1 MNKIKIPVKEIREGL
16 TKLIIPRDYLKKI
29 HFFNPRVE
37 LSRDMTVL
45 VLNTLNPKDW
55 IVCDVLA
62 GIGARG
68 IRIAKECGVK
78 KVFLNDIS
86 EDNIPLMRK
95 NISLNLLKNKVNIIN
110 RDANQILSDNIRVF
124 DYIDIDPWGSPSYYF
139 DSVARAIKRKGFIG
153 FSATD
158 TAALCGSSPIT
169 CLRRYGVESYKTDFF
184 KELGLRILISS
195 AALTFGKWS
204 FSFKPLLSY
213 ASEHYFRIFAEVEKG
228 KSIASRTLK
237 ENLGYVNY
245 CPKCLWR
252 KIHKEPV
259 IKCNFCSSKTK
270 TIGKIWVGKIEDLKF
285 LQRCWKRLVK
295 TYWLRNEYKI
305 KKLITLLKNE
315 SIPLYYDIH
324 KLCQKHRL
332 NIPKFQILE
341 DRLRNKGY
349 TAERTHF
356 SYKGIKT
363 DASLKDIIKIIFEIQ

>member
-1 MNKIKIPVKEIREGL
+1 MTEIKIPVKEIREGL

-37 LSRDMTVL
+37 LSRDMTIL

-68 IRIAKECGVK
+68 IRIAKECRVK

-110 RDANQILSDNIRVF
+110 RDANQILSDNIRLF

-158 TAALCGSSPIT
+158 TAALCGTSPIT
-169 CLRRYGVESYKTDFF
+169 CLRRYGIESYKTDFF
-184 KELGLRILISS
+184 KELGLRILIAN

-213 ASEHYFRIFAEVEKG
+213 ASEHYFRVFAEVEKG
-228 KSIASRTLK
+228 KSIASKTL
-237 ENLGYVNY
+237 EQNLGYVNY
-245 CPKCLWR
+245 CSKCLWR
-252 KIHKEPV
+252 KIDEEPI
-259 IKCNFCSSKTK
+259 IKCEFCDSKTK
-270 TIGKIWVGKIEDLKF
+270 VIGKIWTGKIEELKF
-285 LQRCWKRLVK
+285 LQTCLEELIQTNWLK
-295 TYWLRNEYKI
+295 TENKI
-305 KKLITLLKNE
+305 KNLISLLKNE
-315 SIPLYYDIH
+315 TIPFYYDVHRI
-324 KLCQKHRL
+324 CQK
-332 NIPKFQILE
+332 NKFEIPKFEILQQK
-341 DRLRNKGY
+341 LRDKGNV
-349 TAERTHF
+349 AERTHF

-363 DASLKDIIKIIFEIQ
+363 DLSLKEMIETISEF